1 MKINEIIIEGTKG
14 KLSKDKQRATVG
26 LNKFTDANH
35 WNSDYTM
42 YRLGLAAAETDGKI
56 KPTADEESW
65 VGRWKVAI
73 PFSQADQDILDRAYE
88 AVAAVKV
95 DMNGGDLRSQEA
107 TTVNK
112 NSPTAKPKKNKY
124 GV

>member
-1 MKINEIIIEGTKG
+1 MKINEIIVETKG
-14 KLSKDKQRATVG
+14 KLPDDQQRATTG
-26 LNKFTDANH
+26 LNKFTDGNH

-56 KPTADEESW
+56 VPSTDEESW

-73 PFSQADQDILDRAYE
+73 PFSQADQDILDRAYD
-88 AVAAVKV
+88 AVGAVRV
-95 DMNGGDLRSQEA
+95 DMNAGDMRSLEA
-107 TTVNK
+107 KSVNK
-112 NSPTAKPKKNKY
+112 ASPVAKPKKNKY

>member
-1 MKINEIIIEGTKG
+1 MKVNEIINEGRG
-14 KLSKDKQRATVG
+14 KMPEADRKATVG
-26 LNKFTDANH
+26 LNKFTDGAK

-56 KPTADEESW
+56 TPKTDEESW

-88 AVAAVKV
+88 AVNAIKV
-95 DMNGGDLRSQEA
+95 DMNAGDLRSQEGPNTNTQSIVA
-107 TTVNK
+107 NR
-112 NSPTAKPKKNKY
+112 KKNKY

>member
-1 MKINEIIIEGTKG
+1 MKINEIINESKG
-14 KLSKDKQRATVG
+14 ELPDDERRATVG
-26 LNKFTDANH
+26 LNKFTDGSK

-56 KPTADEESW
+56 VPKTDEESW

-88 AVAAVKV
+88 AVNAIKV
-95 DMNGGDLRSQEA
+95 DMNAGDLRSQEGPNTNTKSIVA
-107 TTVNK
+107 GK
-112 NSPTAKPKKNKY
+112 KKNKF

>member
-1 MKINEIIIEGTKG
+1 MKINEVIVEAKTG
-14 KLSKDKQRATVG
+14 KVPGDEQRATVG

-56 KPTADEESW
+56 KPTTDEESW

-88 AVAAVKV
+88 AVNAVKV
-95 DMNGGDLRSQEA
+95 DMNHGDLRSQEA
-107 TTVNK
+107 PGVNK
-112 NSPTAKPKKNKY
+112 TSPLAKPKKNKY